1 MPLSL
6 TLNSQTLSP
15 RSTYYCFI
23 YIKEGRCK
31 AYALHRPFSTVQ
43 PLKSYSYLSS
53 LSIPV
58 CRLHLGKADTL
69 ALIFHCE
76 LVTFCKQEY
85 IFYIIILESLIP
97 LTPTALFF
105 FIGMSVNG
113 NFKNTPFSV
122 CTITFWLLSTT
133 SSSLISPSSEN
144 FE

>member
-1 MPLSL
+1 MAAFTATRTAYLSCDGVKHFFD
-6 TLNSQTLSP
+6 SP
-15 RSTYYCFI
+15 
-23 YIKEGRCK
+23 
-31 AYALHRPFSTVQ
+31 TVKQ
-43 PLKSYSYLSS
+43 LYSYLSP
-53 LSIPV
+53 LSISV

-76 LVTFCKQEY
+76 LVTFCKQKY
-85 IFYIIILESLIP
+85 IFYIIIFESLIP

>member
-1 MPLSL
+1 MPPYTKVRCWKSRSSEARLISSTELLYMAAFTATRTAYMPLSL

-69 ALIFHCE
+69 ALIFHCK
-76 LVTFCKQEY
+76 LVTFCKQKY
-85 IFYIIILESLIP
+85 IFYIII
-97 LTPTALFF
+97 F
-105 FIGMSVNG
+105 
-113 NFKNTPFSV
+113 
-122 CTITFWLLSTT
+122 
-133 SSSLISPSSEN
+133 
-144 FE
+144 